1 MKCAECNRASGA
13 RDIVATCWAEA
24 DVLKAFLVLM
34 FCAFALAGTVFAQD
48 KPIKIALKATSTTPA
63 AYLTENLPPAGC
75 SNVQI
80 VTDESTAAYLLEAQ
94 GGDFEGPNG
103 SAGGHG
109 PHAPR
114 PKSRYTLYQNGAVVF
129 GTTPIKEK
137 SAVKDLCKFLQK
149 GSPK

>member
-1 MKCAECNRASGA
+1 LLKTVLVALLCSLSVAGA
-13 RDIVATCWAEA
+13 VAAQDT
-24 DVLKAFLVLM
+24 
-34 FCAFALAGTVFAQD
+34 LAAAPDKPVAAQDKPVAAQD

-63 AYLTENLPPAGC
+63 AYLLQNLPAAGC

-80 VTDESTAAYLLEAQ
+80 VTDESTADFLLEAQ
-94 GGDFEGPNG
+94 GGDFEGPGG

-109 PHAPR
+109 PHPPR
-114 PKSRYTLYQNGAVVF
+114 PKAHYTLYQNGAVVF

-149 GSPK
+149 PASK

>member
-1 MKCAECNRASGA
+1 
-13 RDIVATCWAEA
+13 
-24 DVLKAFLVLM
+24 VLKAFLVLTS
-34 FCAFALAGTVFAQD
+34 CAFALAGTVFAQD
-48 KPIKIALKATSTTPA
+48 HPIKIALKATSTTPA

-75 SNVQI
+75 SKVQI
-80 VTDESTAAYLLEAQ
+80 VTDESTADYLLEAL

-109 PHAPR
+109 LHAPR

-137 SAVKDLCKFLQK
+137 SAVKDLCKFLQQ